1 MAASENVGEI
11 IEVEYIDADG
21 DRVLLRVGPRTALAL
36 CQALHDRLQ
45 EWADAE
51 NDNAG

>member
-1 MAASENVGEI
+1 MPEHVGEI
-11 IEVEYIDADG
+11 IEVEYVDADS
-21 DRVLLRVGPRTALAL
+21 DRVMLRVGPRTALAL

-51 NDNAG
+51 NNDAE